1 MSTASARRRP
11 TAPAGAAPD
20 GRPDHGLTA
29 PAGTLPAGP
38 VAASTVPA
46 STGQPGTAPAG
57 ASEHDLARPG
67 SGQHAVRDRRG
78 GWLASYWP
86 LLIPSVVMAVY
97 GIWGLAR
104 DSAMGNDE
112 VATKWAALLSLRHL
126 AHLLRHVDAV
136 HGLYYLLM
144 HCWVVLG
151 SSPTV
156 LRIPSVIATVA
167 AAFLVA
173 LLARRLTGSAW
184 AGVFAGL
191 AMALTPVISYYAQTA
206 RSYALVYTCVA
217 GATLVLVRAL
227 TAEAAGN
234 RALATRWW
242 IGYAALVL
250 VAGYLNEMS
259 LLMLAAHGVTVLLAR
274 YGRAVFVRWLGPA
287 VTGAVLVLPL
297 VALSVKQHGA
307 VAWIPRP
314 GAGALRLL
322 FRDYFGVTTA
332 VAVLLVICAV
342 VALLPS
348 PRSSAAGQGG
358 PDGDAA
364 SQREAAPWWRSG
376 GVTLPSVGLP
386 LLVLPALLLMVESLV
401 APPLYVDRYV
411 LYGEAGAALLAGGG
425 AYRIGQWLAAAARRR
440 ELIVV
445 PGVVVCALALVLQLG
460 PQHRI
465 REPGSRQ
472 YNFGGPS
479 QYVAGHARQGDGVM
493 FFGTL
498 FRKARLGYPRDYR
511 ELTDFAMAQS
521 PIKAGNFRGSDK
533 PFSVV
538 GPLMLNYQ
546 RIWVLGARPSPSL
559 AGSLGQEGAEL
570 QKNFTL
576 VTVRHYRGIVL
587 SLWQR
592 Q

>member
-1 MSTASARRRP
+1 
-11 TAPAGAAPD
+11 
-20 GRPDHGLTA
+20 
-29 PAGTLPAGP
+29 
-38 VAASTVPA
+38 V
-46 STGQPGTAPAG
+46 
-57 ASEHDLARPG
+57 
-67 SGQHAVRDRRG
+67 
-78 GWLASYWP
+78 P
-86 LLIPSVVMAVY
+86 LLIPAVVMAVY

-156 LRIPSVIATVA
+156 LRIPSVLAMIA

-191 AMALTPVISYYAQTA
+191 AMALTPVVSYYAQTA
-206 RSYALVYTCVA
+206 RSYALVYACVA

-227 TAEAAGN
+227 AAEAAGD
-234 RALATRWW
+234 RQVAVRWW
-242 IGYAALVL
+242 VGYAALVL
-250 VAGYLNEMS
+250 VGGYLNEMA
-259 LLMLAAHGVTVLLAR
+259 LLALVAHGVTVLLAR
-274 YGRAVFVRWLGPA
+274 HGRKVFAHWLIAAVI
-287 VTGAVLVLPL
+287 GAVLVLPL

-314 GAGALRLL
+314 GAGAVRVL

-332 VAVLLVICAV
+332 VAVLLVICALI
-342 VALLPS
+342 ALLPE
-348 PRSSAAGQGG
+348 RRGRAAADG
-358 PDGDAA
+358 PAGTGAAADGAA
-364 SQREAAPWWRSG
+364 SPWWRSG

-386 LLVLPALLLMVESLV
+386 LLVLPALLLIVESLV
-401 APPLYVDRYV
+401 ASPLYVDRYV

-425 AYRIGQWLAAAARRR
+425 AYRIGQWLAGAARRR
-440 ELIVV
+440 ELIAV
-445 PGVVVCALALVLQLG
+445 PGVIVCALALVLQLG
-460 PQHRI
+460 PQHRV

-472 YNFGGPS
+472 YNFGTPS
-479 QYVAGHARQGDGVM
+479 QYVAAHARHGDGVM

-511 ELTDFAMAQS
+511 QLTDFAMAQS
-521 PIKAGNFRGSDK
+521 PVKAGNFRGTDK

-538 GPLMLNYQ
+538 GPLMQHYQ

-559 AGSLGQEGAEL
+559 AGGFGPESTEL
-570 QKNFTL
+570 QQDFSL
-576 VTVRHYRGIVL
+576 VTVRHYRGIVVT
-587 SLWQR
+587 LWQR
-592 Q
+592 R